1 MADTRAKG
9 QSLAIWLQLLCYYL
23 LRTYSVRD
31 RDGGACQHKLCLCSL
46 KQSEIFIS
54 HLNRHTEVG
63 ISCPYK
69 VIIGPT
75 LKDQTDQ

>member
-9 QSLAIWLQLLCYYL
+9 QRSKVGHLATTTVLLFIKDL
-23 LRTYSVRD
+23 LGVRG
-31 RDGGACQHKLCLCSL
+31 RDGGTCQNKLCLCSL
-46 KQSEIFIS
+46 KQSEILIS
-54 HLNRHTEVG
+54 QLNRYTEVG

-75 LKDQTDQ
+75 LKD